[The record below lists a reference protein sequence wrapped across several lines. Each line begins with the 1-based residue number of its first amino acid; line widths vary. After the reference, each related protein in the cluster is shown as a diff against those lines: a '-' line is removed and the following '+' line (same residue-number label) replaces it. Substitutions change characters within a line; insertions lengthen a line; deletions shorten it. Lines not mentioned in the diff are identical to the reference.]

1 MSTVTPPVE
10 NSPTPSEQPTTTS
23 KKAQVTAIVLV
34 VIVVVGLCIQSY
46 ANMNRK
52 EKRDA
57 KNNAEETARA
67 EAAAKSKPEAK
78 LIDFAAKQQE
88 AAGAQGAAKEVKREE
103 DRREAVIETLMGK
116 SNGESG
122 GAQAP
127 KSPVSVAQEFAL
139 AERLRALQAGTKGM
153 GISKNSSTAA
163 GPQADTGNDA
173 EIARVD
179 AKIAELSRGGSDIEQ
194 RKRDLLAR
202 AQAAGVE
209 LPPNVIARLSGGA
222 TAGSAAGAGRI
233 PMLETGSSAV
243 SRQARSDQEQPFG
256 ELASNRAAR
265 SPANAG
271 PAPGERTIP
280 TGTIISA
287 ITDMEMISDYAGNW
301 IALVQRPVYDLELE
315 HILFP
320 AGTKIVGK
328 SIRATGV
335 NEAIQSR
342 MGSIPLWAIRPD
354 GKRIDFKRTA
364 AMDSAGVAA
373 LAGDVDRHF
382 LAQFMGVGAYAII
395 GIAPSTSNMGAAP
408 DTSRDSFVREATAK
422 SRDVGRAFAEKYLNI
437 VPTIKVRAGTPIKIF
452 IEDDIYVT
460 PWKAVDAE
468 HFVVN

>member
-1 MSTVTPPVE
+1 MTTTPPVE
-10 NSPTPSEQPTTTS
+10 STATPSEQPTTTS
-23 KKAQVTAIVLV
+23 KRAQVTAIVLV
-34 VIVVVGLCIQSY
+34 VIVVVGLCIQSF

-52 EKRDA
+52 ETRDA
-57 KNNAEETARA
+57 KANAEEQAK
-67 EAAAKSKPEAK
+67 AAAAAQGKPEAR
-78 LIDFAAKQQE
+78 LIDFAEKQQE
-88 AAGAQGAAKEVKREE
+88 AAGAQGAAREVKREE
-103 DRREAVIETLMGK
+103 TRREAVIETLMGQ
-116 SNGESG
+116 SRGEGESSG
-122 GAQAP
+122 TPQKTP
-127 KSPVSVAQEFAL
+127 LSVAQEFAL

-153 GISKNSSTAA
+153 GINKSGGATS
-163 GPQADTGNDA
+163 PQVDNGTDS

-179 AKIAELSRGGSDIEQ
+179 AKIAELSKGGSDIEG

-202 AQAAGVE
+202 AQAAGIV
-209 LPPNVIARLSGGA
+209 LPDNIIARFGGGA
-222 TAGSAAGAGRI
+222 SAGGAAGAGRI
-233 PMLETGSSAV
+233 PILDSGSGATQ
-243 SRQARSDQEQPFG
+243 RQQDQPFG

-271 PAPGERTIP
+271 PAPGEKTIP

-301 IALVQRPVYDLELE
+301 IALVQRPVYDSEMDN
-315 HILFP
+315 ILFP
-320 AGTKIVGK
+320 AGTKIIGK

-395 GIAPSTSNMGAAP
+395 GIAPSTSNFGSQP
-408 DTSRDSFVREATAK
+408 DTSRDSFVREATGK

-460 PWKAVDAE
+460 PWKTVDAE
-468 HFVVN
+468 HFVTN